1 MNAVD
6 TVGTVACVITTIYT
20 SLGLPVQVHKNYTQK
35 SVSGLSLPMM
45 VMSFCTFNSWVLYGA
60 IKPIPDW
67 YVIISN
73 GPGVLFIGVV
83 LVQFFLY
90 RNNKAAGSQKTG

>member
-6 TVGTVACVITTIYT
+6 TVGTIACAITTIYT
-20 SLGLPVQVHKNYTQK
+20 CLGLPVQVHKNYTQK
-35 SVSGLSLPMM
+35 SMAGLSLPMM
-45 VMSFCTFNSWVLYGA
+45 IMSFCTFSIWVLYGG
-60 IKPIPDW
+60 IKPVPDW

-73 GPGVLFIGVV
+73 GPGVLFIGMI

-90 RNNKAAGSQKTG
+90 RSKKI